1 METTVQYQEQL
12 QYAEVYISDML
23 TLKQIFLQSQNIKT
37 LTRNFGVPFLLV
49 KKKNEIA
56 AFASLI
62 NNEKGEITF
71 KIFHNNQFSESE
83 KKDFVIRAENYFKKN
98 NTANFKNPE
107 QLKSSILRMVSWLNI
122 G

>member
-1 METTVQYQEQL
+1 METTAQYHEQL

-23 TLKQIFLQSQNIKT
+23 TLKQIFLQSQNIKI
-37 LTRNFGVPFLLV
+37 LPRNFGVPFLLV

-62 NNEKGEITF
+62 INEKGEITF

-83 KKDFVIRAENYFKKN
+83 KKDFIIRAENYFKKN

-107 QLKSSILRMVSWLNI
+107 QLKSSISRMVSWLNI